1 MIPQMMMPGA
11 AGGSG
16 NGVYN
21 NAYESN
27 VAINSTAYNFG
38 QNTYAITNEFVYA
51 VVAGH
56 NGATGNMSVNSASL
70 RSFVAFVDAE
80 EAAMTRVVNS
90 APQLLPT
97 SSPIAIFRTST
108 KVTIASRS
116 MYIKGVFSGLMGS
129 AVVMSF
135 TSPHGVLDSTL
146 TAATSLSLSGT
157 VSKIRGRGLILM
169 AGIGTGTGQT
179 FNPVLDTRKHE
190 YDELLGDQSPIRFR
204 ARVGP
209 SLVLGTTAV
218 ALTSSA
224 TADATNLVACVL
236 GD

>member
-27 VAINSTAYNFG
+27 LATNNTTYFFG

-56 NGATGNMSVNSASL
+56 NNSSGNRSADSASL
-70 RSFVAFVDAE
+70 RSVVDKVDAE
-80 EAAMTRVVNS
+80 EAAMTRVINS
-90 APQLLPT
+90 APQLLPS

-116 MYIKGVFSGLMGS
+116 MYIQGVFSGSMS
-129 AVVMSF
+129 AAVVMSF

-157 VSKIRGRGLILM
+157 VNKIRGRGLILM

-209 SLVLGTTAV
+209 SLASGTIAV

-224 TADATNLVACVL
+224 TANATNLVACVL

>member
-27 VAINSTAYNFG
+27 LTTNSTTYNFD
-38 QNTYAITNEFVYA
+38 QDTYAITNEFVYA
-51 VVAGH
+51 VVAGY
-56 NGATGNMSVNSASL
+56 NNSSSNRSADSASL
-70 RSFVAFVDAE
+70 RSVVDEVDAE

-90 APQLLPT
+90 APSVFGM

-116 MYIKGVFSGLMGS
+116 MYIKGVFSGGMSS

-157 VSKIRGRGLILM
+157 VNTIRGGGLILM

-224 TADATNLVACVL
+224 TVNATNLVACVL

>member
-27 VAINSTAYNFG
+27 LTTNNTTYNFG

-56 NGATGNMSVNSASL
+56 NNSSGNRSADSASL
-70 RSFVAFVDAE
+70 RSVVDKVDAE
-80 EAAMTRVVNS
+80 EAAMTRVINS
-90 APQLLPT
+90 APQLLPS

-116 MYIKGVFSGLMGS
+116 MYIQGVFSGSMS
-129 AVVMSF
+129 AAVVMSF

-157 VSKIRGRGLILM
+157 VNKIRGRGLILM

-224 TADATNLVACVL
+224 TANATNLVACVL

>member
-27 VAINSTAYNFG
+27 LTTNITTYDFDRD
-38 QNTYAITNEFVYA
+38 TYAITNEFVYA

-56 NGATGNMSVNSASL
+56 NNSTNNRSADSASL
-70 RSFVAFVDAE
+70 RSVVDE
-80 EAAMTRVVNS
+80 VDSQEAAMTRVVNS
-90 APQLLPT
+90 APSVSGMSP
-97 SSPIAIFRTST
+97 PIAIFRTST

-116 MYIKGVFSGLMGS
+116 MYIQGVFSGGMNS

-157 VSKIRGRGLILM
+157 VNKIRDRGLILM

-224 TADATNLVACVL
+224 TVNATNLVACVL